1 MKMKIKEFKH
11 KVLRLI
17 EQFENENETTVV
29 DVNIETTMRTVNIN
43 GLKPVITSR
52 KITVLCE

>member
-1 MKMKIKEFKH
+1 MKIKEFKH